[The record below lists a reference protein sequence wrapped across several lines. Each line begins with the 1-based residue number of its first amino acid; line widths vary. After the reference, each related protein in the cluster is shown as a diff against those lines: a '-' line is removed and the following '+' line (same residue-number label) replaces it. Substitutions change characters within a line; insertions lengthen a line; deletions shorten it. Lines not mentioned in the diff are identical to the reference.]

1 MPREDWLTGG
11 ETIVERDGVRIGIY
25 RDPRHRH
32 RTSAIHFHGVTTS
45 CCLPMIIERDRQW
58 SAKVDIV
65 DATQIH
71 LVLTARKAVVE
82 NSYLENLR
90 TALRIAIYRHIQS
103 LASHRMSHTRW

>member
-1 MPREDWLTGG
+1 IPREDWLTGA

-32 RTSAIHFHGVTTS
+32 RTSAINFHGVTTS

-65 DATQIH
+65 DAPQIH
-71 LVLTARKAVVE
+71 LVFPARKAELGRATV
-82 NSYLENLR
+82 R
-90 TALRIAIYRHIQS
+90 TPVT
-103 LASHRMSHTRW
+103 HTPLVARPLL

>member
-32 RTSAIHFHGVTTS
+32 RTSAINFHGVTTS

-65 DATQIH
+65 DAPKIN
-71 LVLTARKAVVE
+71 LVLPARQEVVDD
-82 NSYLENLR
+82 SALEKRRPAIL
-90 TALRIAIYRHIQS
+90 LAIYRHLPS
-103 LASHRMSHTRW
+103 LGYHHMLHNN